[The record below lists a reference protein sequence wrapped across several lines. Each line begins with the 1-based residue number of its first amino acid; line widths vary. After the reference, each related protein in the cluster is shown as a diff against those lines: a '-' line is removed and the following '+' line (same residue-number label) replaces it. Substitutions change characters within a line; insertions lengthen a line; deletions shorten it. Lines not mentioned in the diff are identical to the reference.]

1 MSPIKRILIFA
12 VLIAAIVIA
21 VFYLTGSKNSPGGST
36 GTQSAAGQ
44 VSAIENPDSEKF
56 ALPVYPG
63 SSVAFDGSAANAQF
77 MGKKF
82 KTATYSTSDSIKDVL
97 TFYREAIGANLS
109 EGKARFAGE
118 DNTILSD
125 KTSSRSFAI
134 VNLSEGK
141 TKIQLIDQI

>member
-21 VFYLTGSKNSPGGST
+21 VFYLTGNKNTSGGSN
-36 GTQSAAGQ
+36 GTQSVTGQ
-44 VSAIENPDSEKF
+44 ISTIEDPDSEQF

-63 SSVAFDGSAANAQF
+63 SSVALDGSAANAQF

-82 KTATYSTSDSIKDVL
+82 KTATYSTGDSIEDVL

-109 EGKARFAGE
+109 EGKAQFAGE

-134 VNLSEGK
+134 VNFSEGK